1 MGTFS
6 FEKAPIPLFV
16 NRSRQIAPSYSYYG
30 CFNSGSIRRLA
41 LNETRI
47 RFCQTLSGLLPRT
60 SSDQADPTVR
70 ARRLFWLGRDT
81 AGGHS
86 LEWLLTLSTWKAS
99 FSKIGPFGRYL
110 EEMERLPRPP
120 ERVVSAASLSWC
132 DLSEAGPHGPV
143 LFQIRLRSFFPK
155 EDRPGLFTPGEKP
168 FISHLV

>member
-16 NRSRQIAPSYSYYG
+16 NRSWQIAPSYSY
-30 CFNSGSIRRLA
+30 FDRFTSGSIRRLA

-60 SSDQADPTVR
+60 SSDQADPTAG
-70 ARRLFWLGRDT
+70 ARRLVRLVLDA
-81 AGGHS
+81 AGGQP
-86 LEWLLTLSTWKAS
+86 LGWLLSVSTWKAR
-99 FSKIGPFGRYL
+99 FSKICPPGHYL
-110 EEMERLPRPP
+110 EEMEQFQLPP
-120 ERVVSAASLSWC
+120 ERVAYAACLSWC

-143 LFQIRLRSFFPK
+143 LFRIRLGPFFPK
-155 EDRPGLFTPGEKP
+155 EDWPGLFTPGEKP